1 MSNRLLSRRDFLKWG
16 SAAMAVSL
24 MPPSIVHAERLAPDY
39 LPGVNLLASPP
50 ASLGRISVGYGQPVR
65 VEAKLKAK
73 IVEYKSYDDII
84 PLYGQLEG
92 EAPWPTNPIWY
103 QTDGGYIH
111 SGYVQPVENTPSGD
125 PVTRI
130 DKPGIWLQVC
140 VPIAGSRWRVDSQAI
155 SRKLYY
161 GTVYR
166 AVDATQDAQG
176 EWWYRLQDGIAYSPG
191 PYVPAWSMRHLTEAA
206 VSPLSSQVTDKHIEV
221 NIKDQ
226 VLTCFEGNTPVFST
240 RTATG
245 LPGTRTLPGEYR
257 VLRKRYTSYMI
268 GGEGAGY
275 YNLPGVAFP
284 TYFTW
289 SGIAVHGTYWHND
302 YGRPKS
308 HGCVNV
314 SDAAALFVFRWTTPA
329 LPYSD
334 VQLIAK
340 PEEATK
346 IIVI

>member
-1 MSNRLLSRRDFLKWG
+1 MSDRLLSRRDFLKWG
-16 SAAMAVSL
+16 SAAAALSVL
-24 MPPSIVHAERLAPDY
+24 PTRIAFAERLV
-39 LPGVNLLASPP
+39 PGYHAVTSELASPP

-65 VEAKLKAK
+65 KEAKLNST
-73 IVEYKSYDDII
+73 IVVYKKYDDII
-84 PLYGQLEG
+84 PLYGQVDG
-92 EAPWPTNPIWY
+92 EAPWPSNPIWY
-103 QTDGGYIH
+103 QTDEGYIH
-111 SGYVQPVENTPSGD
+111 SSYVQPVENTPSGN
-125 PVTRI
+125 PVTSI

-140 VPIAGSRWRVDSQAI
+140 VPIAGSRYNVNSSVI

-166 AVDATQDAQG
+166 AVAAVLDDAG
-176 EWWYRLQDGIAYSPG
+176 EWWYRLQDGITYSPG
-191 PYVPAWSMRHLTEAA
+191 PYVPAWSMRHLSEAA

-226 VLTCFEGNTPVFST
+226 VLTCFEGDTPVFST

-245 LPGTRTLPGEYR
+245 LPGTRTPPGEYR

-334 VQLIAK
+334 AQLIAK